1 VAFALVSE
9 AQYRNVAKVTITN
22 HSGNLGEEFGL
33 EPKKDFSLPA
43 EPILVNDSIHIDD
56 TNGGQPWV
64 FNATGLQTY
73 SKDFTCDADAGSHP
87 NTATIQETGK
97 SDDATVTVTCHAL
110 NVGKTAQTSFKRS
123 HTWTI
128 EKSADATELTLSVG
142 QTASVKYSVVLNGTF
157 TDNDWAVK
165 GTISVGNPAP
175 IPALIK
181 SVSDMVS
188 SGIPAVVNCGV
199 TFPYTLPPGG
209 SLNCSYNAGLPN
221 AGNRSNAAIA
231 TLQNVKGGTTDF
243 STTVPFDFTSAV
255 RTDIDECVA
264 VSDSLQGSLGTVC
277 YGVDSLPKT
286 FSYPRTLGPF
296 SNPGNTSVNNTASF
310 ATNDTQAPGSDNW
323 TVTVHVG
330 PLFGV
335 GDFCTYTQGGWGSRP
350 SGKNP
355 GSILANNFD
364 DVYDEGYVQVG
375 YTGTGGK
382 TMRFNGATYVE
393 RYLPAGKTP
402 NKLTANY
409 TNPTTTA
416 SGVFGGQVLSLQLN
430 VDFNAAGII
439 DGTDGSIGDLR
450 LCNTGTS
457 LDGKTVNEI
466 LAAANKALGG
476 GLRPTGY
483 TYSSLND
490 LVSRLN
496 EAFDNCNVSTWALE
510 HLCR

>member
-1 VAFALVSE
+1 
-9 AQYRNVAKVTITN
+9 VAKVTITN
-22 HSGNLGEEFGL
+22 HSGHLGQEFGL
-33 EPKKDFSLPA
+33 EEKADFSLP
-43 EPILVNDSIHIDD
+43 ESPTLVRDSIHVDD
-56 TNGGQPWV
+56 TNGGQTWV
-64 FNATGLQTY
+64 FNASGSQIY
-73 SKDFTCDADAGSHP
+73 STTFTCDADAGPHT
-87 NTATIQETGK
+87 NTATIQETK
-97 SDDATVTVTCHAL
+97 QSDDAAVTVICHAL
-110 NVGKTAQTSFKRS
+110 NVSKTAQTSFKRS

-128 EKSADATELTLSVG
+128 DKNADPTELTLSVG
-142 QTASVKYSVVLNGTF
+142 QTASVNYSVVLNGTF

-165 GTISVGNPAP
+165 GAISVSNSAP

-209 SLNCSYNAGLPN
+209 SLNCSYIAGLPD
-221 AGNRSNAAIA
+221 AVNRNNAATV
-231 TLQNVKGGTTDF
+231 TLQNVQGGTTDF
-243 STTVPFDFTSAV
+243 SATIPFGFTSAV
-255 RTDIDECVA
+255 RTDIDECA
-264 VSDSLQGSLGTVC
+264 TVSDSLQGSLGTVC

-286 FSYPRTLGPF
+286 FSYARTLGPF

-310 ATNDTQAPGSDNW
+310 ATNDTQAAGSDNW
-323 TVTVHVG
+323 VVTVHVG

-350 SGKNP
+350 SGHNP

-364 DVYDEGYVQVG
+364 DVYDEQGYVQVG

-382 TMRFNGATYVE
+382 YIRFTGAAFVD
-393 RYLPAGKTP
+393 RYLPAGGTP
-402 NKLTANY
+402 NKLTTTF

-416 SGVFGGQVLSLQLN
+416 SGVFGAQVLALQLN
-430 VDFNAAGII
+430 VDFNVAGII
-439 DGTDGSIGDLR
+439 DGAGGSITDLR

-457 LDGKTVNEI
+457 LDGKTINQI
-466 LAAANKALGG
+466 LAAANQALGG
-476 GLRPTGY
+476 GSLPVGY

-490 LVSRLN
+490 LVTKLN
-496 EAFDNCNVSTWALE
+496 EAFDNCNVSTWALQ